1 MEKLQEPI
9 ATSSSSSP
17 SPHSSSFASL
27 GAYGRAL
34 AETHRRLGRRAAS
47 VTTTY
52 EEMSRVRA
60 RSGADMARSLRWP
73 DLVGF
78 GLGGMV
84 GAGVFVA
91 TGRAARLYAGP
102 AIVLSYAIA
111 GLCALLS
118 AFCYTE
124 FAVDM
129 PVAGGA
135 FSYLRVTF
143 GEFAAFLTGANL
155 IMEYVFSNA
164 AVARSFTA
172 YLGTAIGVDTAAK
185 WRITIIGLPKGFN
198 QIDLLAV
205 AVIVLISMC
214 ICYSTKESSVLNM
227 VLTAIHIAFI
237 LFIIVM
243 GFWRGD
249 VRNLTHPAN
258 PAESRGG
265 FLPYGVAGVFN
276 GAAMVYL
283 SYIGYDAVSTMA
295 EEVRKPARDIPIG
308 VSGSV
313 ALVALLYCL
322 MAVSMSMLVPY
333 DATEEETITKWT
345 CNSSSDRQGV
355 TVLGCVQGIGRLGM
369 GVERDRGGGELRD
382 PHVAPRLHAGPGALP
397 LRHRTVQR
405 RSCLACPG
413 PPQDVHSRQRLR
425 LPRSLY
431 GGDRPPHRPRRPPQ
445 SRVHRHAFRF
455 LHGEQRGGVPA
466 LRDGGLDQPLAD
478 HILPARLLLRLAH
491 HHSDLAIRSC
501 WVGQGGAARR
511 LHRGGRRRA
520 PGIQL
525 PGATGSE
532 AGALG
537 RATDAVGTRR
547 LRVPQRVLVGL
558 ARRAVVRA
566 VRVLF
571 GVRRTRLCLLQ
582 RARQL

>member
-1 MEKLQEPI
+1 MEKPQGRLN
-9 ATSSSSSP
+9 AASSSSSAP
-17 SPHSSSFASL
+17 SPTSSFASL
-27 GAYGRAL
+27 RSYGRAL
-34 AETHRRLGRRAAS
+34 AQTHRRLRRRAGS

-60 RSGADMARSLRWP
+60 RSGADMDRSLRWL
-73 DLVGF
+73 DLVGL
-78 GLGGMV
+78 GIGGMV

-91 TGRAARLYAGP
+91 TGRAAKLYAGP

-172 YLGTAIGVDTAAK
+172 YLGSAIGVDTTAK
-185 WRITIIGLPKGFN
+185 CRFTVAGLPEGFD

-205 AVIVLISMC
+205 AVILLISIC

-227 VLTAIHIAFI
+227 ALTTIHIAFI
-237 LFIIVM
+237 LFIIVV
-243 GFWRGD
+243 GFWRGH

-258 PAESRGG
+258 PTVSPGG
-265 FLPYGVAGVFN
+265 FLPYGAAGVFN

-295 EEVRKPARDIPIG
+295 EEVRHPAHDIPIG

-313 ALVALLYCL
+313 AVVTLLYCL

-333 DATEEETITKWT
+333 DAIDTESPFSAAFDETAGWGWVSKVIGAGASFGILT
-345 CNSSSDRQGV
+345 SLLV
-355 TVLGCVQGIGRLGM
+355 AMLGQARYLCVIGRSRVVHPWLAK
-369 GVERDRGGGELRD
+369 VNPKTCTPVNASAFL
-382 PHVAPRLHAGPGALP
+382 VS
-397 LRHRTVQR
+397 
-405 RSCLACPG
+405 RSY
-413 PPQDVHSRQRLR
+413 
-425 LPRSLY
+425 Y
-431 GGDRPPHRPRRPPQ
+431 GGDRSLHRSERPPQ
-445 SRVHRHAFRF
+445 PRLHRHPLRL
-455 LHGEQRGGVPA
+455 LHGRQRRHLPPVRRRRLHRPS
-466 LRDGGLDQPLAD
+466 AD
-478 HILPARLLLRLAH
+478 RLLPARLLRRLPRLHAVMEAH
-491 HHSDLAIRSC
+491 SGGRD
-501 WVGQGGAARR
+501 QGGAPRQLRRSGRHLAAGVPVRGAR
-511 LHRGGRRRA
+511 
-520 PGIQL
+520 
-525 PGATGSE
+525 SEE

-537 RATDAVGTRR
+537 GAANAVDSGR
-547 LRVPQRVLVGL
+547 LHFPQRLPAGVAGRPIVLAVCRLLGL
-558 ARRAVVRA
+558 RRACLR
-566 VRVLF
+566 
-571 GVRRTRLCLLQ
+571 LLQ
-582 RARQL
+582 CAFQL